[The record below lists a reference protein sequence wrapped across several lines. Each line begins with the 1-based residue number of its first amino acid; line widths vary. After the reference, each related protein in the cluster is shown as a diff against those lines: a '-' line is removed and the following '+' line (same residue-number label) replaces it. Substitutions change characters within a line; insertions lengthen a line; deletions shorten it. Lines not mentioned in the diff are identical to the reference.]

1 MRILLLMFLMIAG
14 GVQADTVIA
23 VRTIPARQIILP
35 DDVKVSAGDV
45 AGHASAL
52 QQVVG
57 MEVSTTVYADRPIA
71 LSQLTSP
78 AIIERNQLVT
88 LVFWRSGL
96 EIETDGRALD
106 RGGIGSRVRVMNQSS
121 RNTVIGVIAED
132 GRIIVGAAP

>member
-1 MRILLLMFLMIAG
+1 MRIFMVIFLIIAG
-14 GVQADTVIA
+14 AVRADTVIA
-23 VRTIPARQIILP
+23 VRTIPARQIILA

-45 AGHASAL
+45 AGHASTL

-71 LSQLTSP
+71 LTLLTSP

-106 RGGIGSRVRVMNQSS
+106 RGGVGSRVRVMNQSS
-121 RNTVIGVIAED
+121 RNTVFGVIAED
-132 GRIIVGAAP
+132 GRVIVGAAP